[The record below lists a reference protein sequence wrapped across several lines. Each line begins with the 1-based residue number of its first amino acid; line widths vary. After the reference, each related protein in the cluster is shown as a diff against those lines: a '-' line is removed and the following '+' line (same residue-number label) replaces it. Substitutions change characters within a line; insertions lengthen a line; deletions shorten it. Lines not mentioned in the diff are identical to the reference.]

1 MLPLRKPVGS
11 TGAPI
16 LHTYSIASKAPSC
29 TQKPIGA
36 KGSWQANIN
45 ASSENSL
52 PRSPAHPSASEPASG
67 ELRAAVMDTRGTKLG
82 RRKCTLQER
91 WTGEV
96 VSEVGLKL
104 EVWDGLVAEASR

>member
-1 MLPLRKPVGS
+1 
-11 TGAPI
+11 
-16 LHTYSIASKAPSC
+16 
-29 TQKPIGA
+29 
-36 KGSWQANIN
+36 
-45 ASSENSL
+45 
-52 PRSPAHPSASEPASG
+52 
-67 ELRAAVMDTRGTKLG
+67 MDTRGTKLG